1 MIRVAQLRPGL
12 YSYSMKLLPII
23 ACTVWFACSAAPAL
37 AAPGS
42 RDWNIT
48 LGVGAAMRP
57 TFEGSDRYTVTPLPL
72 LSVTWRDTISIGDG
86 GLSVYWHRKRFR
98 IGGGLT
104 FDSGRK
110 DDGSGGVFG
119 SGDDRLKG
127 LGTINAAL
135 GLRGFISY
143 GLGPANF
150 TLSATKFTSSQ
161 NDGVLASFGVSV
173 PLPLTKRLIVMPHIL
188 ASWANTDSMQT
199 YFGVTPIQS
208 AASIFPT
215 FNARSGLRDVRG
227 GVGLIYRLNSHWFL
241 NTDASVTR
249 LLGGAAKSP
258 ITFSDTNVMV
268 TTMVGY
274 HF

>member
-1 MIRVAQLRPGL
+1 
-12 YSYSMKLLPII
+12 MKILPTI
-23 ACTVWFACSAAPAL
+23 ACAAGLACCAVPAL
-37 AAPGS
+37 AAPAREAP
-42 RDWNIT
+42 RDWDIM

-57 TFEGSDRYTVTPLPL
+57 TFEGSDRYTGTPLPV
-72 LSVTWRDTISIGDG
+72 LSIKWRDTISVGEG

-110 DDGSGGVFG
+110 DHGSGGIFE

-150 TLSATKFTSSQ
+150 ELSATKFTGSQ
-161 NDGVLASFGVSV
+161 NDGVLASFGVSA
-173 PLPLTKRLIVMPHIL
+173 PLSLTKRLILMPHIR
-188 ASWANTDSMQT
+188 ASWASTDTMQT
-199 YFGVTPIQS
+199 YFGVTPVQA
-208 AASIFPT
+208 AASIFPA
-215 FNARSGLRDVRG
+215 FNAGSGLRDVRG
-227 GVGLIYRLNSHWFL
+227 GVNLVYRLSPHWFL
-241 NTDASVTR
+241 DADTSVTR
-249 LLGGAAKSP
+249 LLGDAAKSP
-258 ITFSDTNVMV
+258 ISISNTNVMV
-268 TTMVGY
+268 TTMIGY